1 MSFGSFKLGVH
12 FPHADLD
19 LICLFPTYISKDD
32 FFTDFMEVLIK
43 EEGAQ
48 EVLDVV
54 DSRVPIIKMEF
65 NGFQIDLLYAAIDP

>member
-1 MSFGSFKLGVH
+1 
-12 FPHADLD
+12 
-19 LICLFPTYISKDD
+19 
-32 FFTDFMEVLIK
+32 MEVLIH

-48 EVLDVV
+48 DVIDVV

>member
-1 MSFGSFKLGVH
+1 
-12 FPHADLD
+12 
-19 LICLFPTYISKDD
+19 
-32 FFTDFMEVLIK
+32 MEVLIK